1 MGRHK
6 KPSALKVVGGTARKD
21 RMNANEPEFDQLK
34 HIRPPEEIEN
44 DPVAVG
50 KWNELAGSLDKAGV
64 LKTTDKDVLM
74 LYCKAF
80 SRYWEA
86 QSDLDDNGLTI
97 MNFNTGMPSRNPSAM
112 VQNEAARQMNVFGS
126 KLGLD
131 PASRQNIAGK
141 DKSVGQ
147 NRWAE
152 FD

>member
-1 MGRHK
+1 MGRK
-6 KPSALKVVGGTARKD
+6 KIPTALKVVGGTARKD
-21 RMNANEPEFDQLK
+21 RMNPHEPDFGELK
-34 HIRPPEEIEN
+34 QIEPPLEIEN
-44 DPVAVG
+44 DPIATG
-50 KWNELAGSLDKAGV
+50 KWNELANALAKAGV

-86 QSDLDDNGLTI
+86 QSDLEENGLTI
-97 MNFNTGMPSRNPSAM
+97 MNFNTGMPVRNPAAM
-112 VQNEAARQMNVFGS
+112 IQNEAARQINAFGS

-131 PASRQNIAGK
+131 PSSRQNIAGK
-141 DKSVGQ
+141 DKGVGQ